1 MYHPHMPTT
10 GHQKP
15 SGSIDFD
22 LRSRV
27 KELEISLKRVQ
38 IVNAAM
44 WELLRGALKATDAD
58 LEARIKEV
66 DLRDG
71 VEDGK
76 ISSVPL
82 RCPSCNRVST
92 SKHWRCLYCGL
103 DFEQNVFT

>member
-1 MYHPHMPTT
+1 MHYPTRMVT
-10 GHQKP
+10 GYEKPTATVDHQ
-15 SGSIDFD
+15 
-22 LRSRV
+22 LRVRV
-27 KELEISLKRVQ
+27 KELEASVKRVQ

-44 WELLRGALKATDAD
+44 WELLREALKVADSD
-58 LEARIKEV
+58 LEARIKEI

-76 ISSVPL
+76 ISTVPL

-103 DFEQNVFT
+103 EFEQNVFT

>member
-1 MYHPHMPTT
+1 MYHPPMPPT
-10 GHQKP
+10 GYQKP
-15 SGSIDFD
+15 SGAIDFD

-27 KELEISLKRVQ
+27 KELEISLKRLQ

-44 WELLRGALKATDAD
+44 WELLRDALKATDAD

-71 VEDGK
+71 IEDGK